1 MGPLAGFRIIEIAGM
16 GAAPFTAMMLADMG
30 AEVLR
35 VERPGGNPMTRMA
48 DVAADVFSRGR
59 RCVAIDIR
67 TPEGAA
73 VVLDL
78 VEHADALFEG
88 NRPGVMERLGLGP
101 QTCLARNP
109 RLVYGRLT
117 GWGQDGPLAHA
128 AGHDINYIALS
139 GVLSLVGRRG
149 EPPLPPSNLLG
160 DLAGGG
166 MNLAFGLVCALLEC
180 QRSGRGQVVD
190 AAMVDGAATLGTL
203 QHGLLHAGYQRPRG
217 ENMVDSGAHFYN
229 TYETADGEYIA
240 IGSFEPRFYRELLDR
255 LGLAEADFPEMD
267 VARWPEFRERFAA
280 LFRTRTRAQWCEVF
294 EGTDAC
300 FAPVLSLSEA
310 PQHPHN
316 VARGVFVDVAGVV
329 QPRPSPRFS
338 RTDGAIRCPPARPGQ
353 HTREALAEWGIARE
367 RIDELL
373 GKGVLEQ
380 TSDAGAGVV

>member
-1 MGPLAGFRIIEIAGM
+1 MGPLQGFKIIEIAGM

-35 VERPGGNPMTRMA
+35 VERPGGNPTTRMA
-48 DVAADVFSRGR
+48 DVATDVFSRGR
-59 RCVAIDIR
+59 RCVCIDLK
-67 TPEGAA
+67 TAEGAA
-73 VVLDL
+73 LVLEL
-78 VEHADALFEG
+78 VSRADALFEG

-101 QTCLARNP
+101 EVCLARNP

-117 GWGQDGPLAHA
+117 GWGQDGPLAQA

-139 GVLSLVGRRG
+139 GALSLVGRSG

-190 AAMVDGAATLGTL
+190 AAMVDGAATLSTL

-217 ENMVDSGAHFYN
+217 ENMIDSGAHFYN

-240 IGSFEPRFYRELLDR
+240 IGSFEPAFYRQLLER

-267 VARWPEFRERFAA
+267 MARWPEFKERFAA
-280 LFRTRTRAQWCEVF
+280 LFKTRTRQEWCEIF

-310 PQHPHN
+310 PHHPHN
-316 VARGVFVDVAGVV
+316 AARGVFVEVAGVV

-338 RTDGAIRCPPARPGQ
+338 RTDGAIQRPPARPGE
-353 HTREALAEWGIARE
+353 HTREALTDWGIDAE
-367 RIDELL
+367 RISGLL
-373 GKGVLEQ
+373 AGRVIVQ
-380 TSDAGAGVV
+380 T

>member
-1 MGPLAGFRIIEIAGM
+1 MGPLKGFRIIEIAGM

-35 VERPGGNPMTRMA
+35 VERPGGNPTTRMA

-59 RCVAIDIR
+59 RCVCIDIK
-67 TPEGAA
+67 TAEGAA
-73 VVLDL
+73 LVLDL
-78 VEHADALFEG
+78 VAQADALFEG

-101 QTCLARNP
+101 EVCLARNP

-117 GWGQDGPLAHA
+117 GWGQDGPLAQA
-128 AGHDINYIALS
+128 AGHDINYIALA
-139 GVLSLVGRRG
+139 GALGLVGRQG
-149 EPPLPPSNLLG
+149 EPPVPTSNLLG

-180 QRSGRGQVVD
+180 QRSGHGQVVD
-190 AAMVDGAATLGTL
+190 AAMIDGAATLTTL
-203 QHGLLHAGYQRPRG
+203 QHGLLHAGYQQPRG
-217 ENMVDSGAHFYN
+217 CNMIDSGAHFYN

-240 IGSFEPRFYRELLDR
+240 IGSFEPHFYRELLER

-267 VARWPEFRERFAA
+267 MARWPEFKERFAV
-280 LFRTRTRAQWCEVF
+280 LFKTRTRQEWCEIF

-300 FAPVLSLSEA
+300 FAPVLSLAEV
-310 PQHPHN
+310 PRHPHN

-338 RTDGAIRCPPARPGQ
+338 RTDGVIQRPPARPGE
-353 HTREALAEWGIARE
+353 HTREALQDWGIDAE
-367 RIDELL
+367 RIENLL
-373 GKGVLEQ
+373 AKQVLAQ
-380 TSDAGAGVV
+380 S